1 MTRFALIRW
10 KCTLFCRTPLPLLH
24 IVHAGL
30 TSHSQRSNSQS
41 FSKTTLHSRTSRHH
55 YHSSF
60 LQEKKN
66 LAQKQCS
73 SVPLSIWMCDKK
85 TNSPYFKSGSCLF
98 FPSSSVN
105 HISQLSP
112 GAVNGHLAKQIP
124 CKRAPRLPSTSAVS
138 SIRLLQL
145 LSLRRLTFWTQTV
158 ELTQCWQTRL

>member
-1 MTRFALIRW
+1 MHTFLPYSTATASHCSRRFD
-10 KCTLFCRTPLPLLH
+10 F
-24 IVHAGL
+24 
-30 TSHSQRSNSQS
+30 SQS
-41 FSKTTLHSRTSRHH
+41 EVKLTVIFENYTAFKDISPSLSQLLSAG
-55 YHSSF
+55 
-60 LQEKKN
+60 KKN